1 MLTSDILEK
10 LQVTIRRRIQGARH
24 GGEDRPATEVSLKKQ
39 LETSM
44 ARNRRRLALA
54 SAAATAALVRWC
66 LLSDSTALAYTTTGS
81 EAVPAF
87 ASRRVRREQGASK
100 RLGLRKTR
108 TLLVLPMSSNGG
120 NGNNNYGGGDD
131 WTRGNGLGRDSRDS
145 NQWRSSEEEQQGLG
159 AAGSGGDGEDWQDLM
174 KRKQDGS
181 FWSTFE
187 PTAESETDAGTD
199 LSSTTSSGH
208 VSTEEEEAEAWLDT
222 IASLSAEEVEFNLRE
237 ADRAD
242 KVRQMQEWGFTT
254 QAISSTLGV
263 ATDLSLEIQEEVQE
277 GMQLFRE
284 QSYLEEVDLETVE
297 SHTRVEVDEDT
308 GEPVRNRMVYVD
320 EHTCIGCTNCAMIAQ
335 STFFMHS
342 EHGRARVF
350 NQWGDDDETIQIA
363 IETCPVDCIHYVPFE
378 ELVKLEVDRRGQNI
392 NFKARLVSQGEY
404 GGLGL
409 SHRVGGPNSF
419 TAPQKI
425 SGNMGTR
432 CNNCPTRGCA
442 NCPMYGVGLNPEYQR
457 KEKLR
462 KERMA
467 KRKLQQQREREQKST
482 EL

>member
-1 MLTSDILEK
+1 
-10 LQVTIRRRIQGARH
+10 V
-24 GGEDRPATEVSLKKQ
+24 
-39 LETSM
+39 
-44 ARNRRRLALA
+44 ALA
-54 SAAATAALVRWC
+54 SAATLAALLRWC
-66 LLSDSTALAYTTTGS
+66 LLSDSSASAYTASGS
-81 EAVPAF
+81 AAAPSAF
-87 ASRRVRREQGASK
+87 VSRRIRPEQQGASK
-100 RLGLRKTR
+100 RHGLRTRTR
-108 TLLVLPMSSNGG
+108 TLLVLSLSSNGG
-120 NGNNNYGGGDD
+120 NSNSNSNKFGSDD
-131 WTRGNGLGRDSRDS
+131 WKGDGLGRDSRDS
-145 NQWRSSEEEQQGLG
+145 NQWRSSEDEQQQRQQQQLG
-159 AAGSGGDGEDWQDLM
+159 AAGSGGGGDGDGEDWQDLM

-187 PTAESETDAGTD
+187 PTEESESDAGTQS
-199 LSSTTSSGH
+199 SSTSSSAF
-208 VSTEEEEAEAWLDT
+208 VSTEEQEAEAWLDT

-297 SHTRVEVDEDT
+297 SHTRVEVDEET

-363 IETCPVDCIHYVPFE
+363 IETCPVDCIHYVPYD
-378 ELVKLEVDRRGQNI
+378 ELAKLEVERRGQNI

-409 SHRVGGPNSF
+409 SHRVGGPNAF

-442 NCPMYGVGLNPEYQR
+442 NCPMYGVGLNPEYQK